1 MKNIL
6 NTLVIFFAITQAGLA
21 FAADNADNTA
31 AAGQSGAAETSPDN
45 AKTSSLP
52 GWMPQLLGLQF
63 DGVYQYA
70 PGFHSP
76 YEGPNSFTV
85 KNGEGNQFTETY
97 GVYLGSQITSNLQAY
112 VDLELFKG
120 NGISDGV
127 GLGGFV
133 NGDVIRAGS
142 SNLPEDPYIARM
154 YLRYIFPLS
163 GGEAETVER
172 SMDQLPGSQPSNR
185 WEFKLGKFSATDDF
199 DQNRYADNNRSQFMN
214 YDFLYNTAWDY
225 AADTR
230 GYSYGAF
237 SSLVQSQW
245 KLNFAVFMEPNTAN
259 GANWDFFDTNELGYN
274 LELTVKPNSTGTDV
288 RMLTYYNKSKAGNY
302 DAALALGRET
312 DTTPSLLAVE
322 GQDGKKYGFGLNIE
336 QPLADDGETG
346 LFGRIGWNDGNYES
360 WSYVEV
366 DQTASIGLQ
375 VSGVHWGRSEDR
387 VGIAYGVNGLST
399 PHEKYLESGGVGI
412 LLGDGGLN
420 YGLEQTIEAYY
431 RIQIGSYVQL
441 SPDFQFIENPGYNK
455 DRGPVEIYGMRLH
468 LNW

>member
-1 MKNIL
+1 MKHIL
-6 NTLVIFFAITQAGLA
+6 NTLVIFFAIAQAGTA
-21 FAADNADNTA
+21 FGDENTGNTVAPGQTGAGIAVENTDNAA
-31 AAGQSGAAETSPDN
+31 ATGQSGAAETSPEN

-63 DGVYQYA
+63 NGVYQYV

-97 GVYLGSQITSNLQAY
+97 GAYLGSQITSNLQAY

-120 NGISDGV
+120 NGISDGL

-172 SMDQLPGSQPSNR
+172 AMDQLPGSQPSNR

-237 SSLVQSQW
+237 SSPGAVAMEAEFCGLHGAQYSQRRQ
-245 KLNFAVFMEPNTAN
+245 
-259 GANWDFFDTNELGYN
+259 LGFHRY
-274 LELTVKPNSTGTDV
+274 
-288 RMLTYYNKSKAGNY
+288 
-302 DAALALGRET
+302 
-312 DTTPSLLAVE
+312 
-322 GQDGKKYGFGLNIE
+322 Q
-336 QPLADDGETG
+336 
-346 LFGRIGWNDGNYES
+346 
-360 WSYVEV
+360 
-366 DQTASIGLQ
+366 
-375 VSGVHWGRSEDR
+375 
-387 VGIAYGVNGLST
+387 
-399 PHEKYLESGGVGI
+399 
-412 LLGDGGLN
+412 
-420 YGLEQTIEAYY
+420 
-431 RIQIGSYVQL
+431 
-441 SPDFQFIENPGYNK
+441 
-455 DRGPVEIYGMRLH
+455 
-468 LNW
+468 